1 MEIPTM
7 LLIRSILIM
16 ASISMFMLISACQSG
31 GATNRQV
38 VDSATPAQTQSNTA
52 YTLGTGDKLRI
63 NVFGQPELSGEFVV
77 DGTGAISLPLIGQLT
92 AKGLSTQTLESTIAE
107 RLSSGFLLDP
117 KVSAEVINY
126 RPFYIL
132 GEVGRPGEYPFNSG
146 LTVLNAV
153 AAAGGFTYRAN
164 KKVVFIKSADGNQEI
179 PYNLNTNTVVRPG
192 DTLRIGE
199 RIF

>member
-1 MEIPTM
+1 MS
-7 LLIRSILIM
+7 LFRSIILM
-16 ASISMFMLISACQSG
+16 AALAMFMFATACQSTG
-31 GATNRQV
+31 PVSRQV
-38 VDSATPAQTQSNTA
+38 ADPSTPAQTQSNIA

-77 DGTGAISLPLIGQLT
+77 DGTGAISLPLIGQVT
-92 AKGLSTQTLESTIAE
+92 AVGLSTQDLETTIATN
-107 RLSSGFLLDP
+107 LSNGFLLEP
-117 KVSAEVINY
+117 RVSAEVINY

-164 KKVVFIKSADGNQEI
+164 KKVVFIKSADGNQEV
-179 PYNLNTNTVVRPG
+179 PFELDTNTVVKPG

>member
-1 MEIPTM
+1 MTLLRSAFLTTM
-7 LLIRSILIM
+7 I
-16 ASISMFMLISACQSG
+16 AVFMFVTACQSG
-31 GATNRQV
+31 GAVTRQV
-38 VDSATPAQTQSNTA
+38 VDDSAPTQAQTNTA

-63 NVFGQPELSGEFVV
+63 NVFGQPELSGQFVV
-77 DGTGAISLPLIGQLT
+77 DGTGSISLPLIGQI
-92 AKGLSTQTLESTIAE
+92 AASGSSTQDLETTIATE
-107 RLSSGFLLDP
+107 LSNGFLLEP
-117 KVSAEVINY
+117 RVSVEVTNY

-164 KKVVFIKSADGNQEI
+164 KKVIYIKSVGADKEMA
-179 PYNLNTNTVVRPG
+179 YELNTNTVVKPG

>member
-1 MEIPTM
+1 MSLLRSAILTTM
-7 LLIRSILIM
+7 IAIF
-16 ASISMFMLISACQSG
+16 MFVTACQSG
-31 GATNRQV
+31 GTATRQV
-38 VDSATPAQTQSNTA
+38 VDDSAPTQAQTNTA

-63 NVFGQPELSGEFVV
+63 NVFGQPELSGQFVV
-77 DGTGAISLPLIGQLT
+77 DGTGAISLPLIGQVVAT
-92 AKGLSTQTLESTIAE
+92 GSSSQELETTIAE
-107 RLSSGFLLDP
+107 KLADGFLLEP
-117 KVSAEVINY
+117 RVSVEVTNY

-164 KKVVFIKSADGNQEI
+164 KKIVYIKSVGADQEVK
-179 PYNLNTNTVVRPG
+179 YELNTNTVVKPG
-192 DTLRIGE
+192 DTLRISE

>member
-1 MEIPTM
+1 MSLLRSVILTTM
-7 LLIRSILIM
+7 I
-16 ASISMFMLISACQSG
+16 AMFMFVTACQSG
-31 GATNRQV
+31 GTATRQV
-38 VDSATPAQTQSNTA
+38 VDDSAPTQSQTNTA

-63 NVFGQPELSGEFVV
+63 NVFGQPELSGQFVI
-77 DGTGAISLPLIGQLT
+77 DGTGAISLPLIGQVAAT
-92 AKGLSTQTLESTIAE
+92 GSSSQELEATIADK
-107 RLSSGFLLDP
+107 LADGFLLEP
-117 KVSAEVINY
+117 RVSVEVTNY

-164 KKVVFIKSADGNQEI
+164 KKVVYIKSVGADQEVK
-179 PYNLNTNTVVRPG
+179 YELNTNTVVKPG
-192 DTLRIGE
+192 DTLRVSE

>member
-1 MEIPTM
+1 MS
-7 LLIRSILIM
+7 LFRSIILM
-16 ASISMFMLISACQSG
+16 AALAMFMFSTACQSTG
-31 GATNRQV
+31 PVSRQV
-38 VDSATPAQTQSNTA
+38 SDPSTPAQTQSNIA

-77 DGTGAISLPLIGQLT
+77 DGTGAISLPLIGQVT
-92 AKGLSTQTLESTIAE
+92 AVGLSTQELETTIATN
-107 RLSSGFLLDP
+107 LSNGFLLDP
-117 KVSAEVINY
+117 RVSAEVINY

-164 KKVVFIKSADGNQEI
+164 KKVVFIKSADGNQEV
-179 PYNLNTNTVVRPG
+179 PFELDTNTVVKPG

>member
-1 MEIPTM
+1 MSLLRSAILTTM
-7 LLIRSILIM
+7 I
-16 ASISMFMLISACQSG
+16 AMFMLVTACQSG
-31 GATNRQV
+31 GTATRQV
-38 VDSATPAQTQSNTA
+38 VDDSAPTQAQTNTA

-63 NVFGQPELSGEFVV
+63 NVFGQPELSGQFVV
-77 DGTGAISLPLIGQLT
+77 DGTGAISLPLIGQVVAT
-92 AKGLSTQTLESTIAE
+92 GSSSQELETTIAE
-107 RLSSGFLLDP
+107 KLADGFLLEP
-117 KVSAEVINY
+117 RVSVEVTNY

-164 KKVVFIKSADGNQEI
+164 KKIVYIKSVGADQEVK
-179 PYNLNTNTVVRPG
+179 YELNTNTVVKPG
-192 DTLRIGE
+192 DTLRISE

>member
-1 MEIPTM
+1 
-7 LLIRSILIM
+7 M
-16 ASISMFMLISACQSG
+16 ATLAMFMFATACQSAG
-31 GATNRQV
+31 PVSRQV
-38 VDSATPAQTQSNTA
+38 TDPSTPAQTQSNIA

-77 DGTGAISLPLIGQLT
+77 DGTGAISLPLIGQVT
-92 AKGLSTQTLESTIAE
+92 AIGLSTQELETTIAAN
-107 RLSSGFLLDP
+107 LSNGFLLEP
-117 KVSAEVINY
+117 RVSAEVINY

-164 KKVVFIKSADGNQEI
+164 KKVVFIKSADGNQEV
-179 PYNLNTNTVVRPG
+179 PFELDTNTVVKPG